1 MRVKSWDFTKNVQHV
16 GCKVNPC
23 LGLAIPALITC
34 HFILSL
40 MSTGTDLN
48 PADHLGSFM

>member
-34 HFILSL
+34 HFITSKL
-40 MSTGTDLN
+40 
-48 PADHLGSFM
+48 HLKITYTMLKGEEVA